1 MPESMFIRVVLPL
14 PFSPSKDKISPS
26 CSSRLIDLFA
36 TTCPKRLVMFLSS
49 IAFAK
54 QVILSVLELLRMLV
68 RQPRRRPGDC
78 AESLSFQRGTELK
91 KQGISVKN
99 YSYSIIL

>member
-14 PFSPSKDKISPS
+14 PFSPSRDKISPL

-54 QVILSVLELLRMLV
+54 QVILSVLEFAPLFCKTPLS
-68 RQPRRRPGDC
+68 GGGFGEF
-78 AESLSFQRGTELK
+78 AESLFFQR
-91 KQGISVKN
+91 
-99 YSYSIIL
+99 